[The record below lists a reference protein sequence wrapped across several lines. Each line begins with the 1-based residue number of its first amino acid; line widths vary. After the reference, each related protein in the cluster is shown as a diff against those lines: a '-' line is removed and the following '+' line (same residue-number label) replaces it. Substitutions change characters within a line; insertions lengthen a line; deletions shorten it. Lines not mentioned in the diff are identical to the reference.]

1 MKNKP
6 NEERISRKAAALQ
19 WTGNNTQAV
28 MDRLAQHGMIGELFR
43 DIYIQVYKDGSYS
56 TTVNVGSWLV
66 EGEDGR
72 LRFYDDETH
81 ALMYRPIDDEL
92 ERCKAFAREIIAKG
106 SDDLSVLSAGVRYKL
121 LVPRKC
127 GLALDLADSLKERS

>member
-1 MKNKP
+1 M
-6 NEERISRKAAALQ
+6 E
-19 WTGNNTQAV
+19 
-28 MDRLAQHGMIGELFR
+28 RLAQHGMIGVLFR

-66 EGEDGR
+66 EGEDGK

-92 ERCKAFAREIIAKG
+92 ERLKCEIERLKVLERQGLENFNLLLQSMQFKAGEEGEIWK
-106 SDDLSVLSAGVRYKL
+106 
-121 LVPRKC
+121 
-127 GLALDLADSLKERS
+127 

>member
-28 MDRLAQHGMIGELFR
+28 MDRLAQHGMIGELYR
-43 DIYIQVYKDGSYS
+43 DTYIQVYKGGSYS

-81 ALMYRPIDDEL
+81 ALM
-92 ERCKAFAREIIAKG
+92 
-106 SDDLSVLSAGVRYKL
+106 
-121 LVPRKC
+121 
-127 GLALDLADSLKERS
+127 